1 MAGGNLTQ
9 LLGEPFQATGEPSN
23 TRETPLAPITF
34 WPGDKPI
41 DQNQIVADLRA
52 RSEAEERRELR
63 KMTGVSVLFAQRKPR
78 DMLRNAA
85 PPPYSIDDVPPSIGE
100 VVSTWARSAGYDVSG
115 ALVSAVTTAASVIDD
130 RYRLWVRPELDWSV
144 SARQWSFLCGPPSAG
159 KTPAL
164 NAMTKRL
171 KAMHSELNFQWEM
184 RNRDR
189 NKDEK
194 EPVPALYT
202 NDANT
207 SALSEMLR
215 ANERGVMMV
224 TNEFASWVGAIDSGD
239 RGDAMKNRGDW
250 LQLRDGGAWQVNR
263 IGRGSVYVPNWGVS
277 VLAAC
282 TPDGLA
288 KHMKQMPED
297 GLIQRFVPC
306 ILAKPTE
313 EPAGDSRGALS
324 TWGQWLEWAYKVTTC
339 QHTTYVNLCDEARA
353 MFDEE
358 DRSIKQLQKAT
369 EDFAPSYASH
379 LGKHPGMLAEVALVF
394 HVFSAPPG
402 SQAPHN
408 VLSAEVMACAI
419 RYMRKVRRHANTLYQ
434 SILSASPAFELA
446 RALARSI
453 VAAEVPMTTVARADM
468 SAMCGEFR
476 KVDDR
481 LRREAVQLLEDADW
495 LEANTRGTYGGWPRE
510 YQVHPQVYAMFARE
524 GELWRARRAAVKEA
538 IIGTE

>member
-1 MAGGNLTQ
+1 MAGGNLTH

-23 TRETPLAPITF
+23 TRETPLAPVTF

-63 KMTGVSVLFAQRKPR
+63 KMTGVSVLFSQRKPR

-85 PPPYSIDDVPPSIGE
+85 PPPYSTEDVPPSIGE

-115 ALVSAVTTAASVIDD
+115 ALVAAVTTAASVIDD
-130 RYRLWVRPELDWSV
+130 RYRLWVRPESDWSV
-144 SARQWSFLCGPPSAG
+144 SGRQWSFLCGPPSAG
-159 KTPAL
+159 KTPAI

-184 RNRDR
+184 RNQGR

-194 EPVPALYT
+194 DPVPALYT
-202 NDANT
+202 NDANVP
-207 SALSEMLR
+207 ALSDVLR

-239 RGDAMKNRGDW
+239 RGDAVKNRGDW
-250 LQLRDGGAWQVNR
+250 LQLRDGGAYQINR

-288 KHMKQMPED
+288 KQMKQMPED

-313 EPAGDSRGALS
+313 EPQGDSRGTLS

-339 QHTTYVNLCDEARA
+339 QHTVYVNLSEEARA
-353 MFDEE
+353 MFDAE
-358 DRSIKQLQKAT
+358 DRSIKELQKAT

-394 HVFSAPPG
+394 HVFSPSPG
-402 SQAPHN
+402 SQVPSN

-453 VAAEVPMTTVARADM
+453 VAAEVPMTTVSRADM
-468 SAMCGEFR
+468 SAMCSDFR
-476 KVDDR
+476 KSDDR